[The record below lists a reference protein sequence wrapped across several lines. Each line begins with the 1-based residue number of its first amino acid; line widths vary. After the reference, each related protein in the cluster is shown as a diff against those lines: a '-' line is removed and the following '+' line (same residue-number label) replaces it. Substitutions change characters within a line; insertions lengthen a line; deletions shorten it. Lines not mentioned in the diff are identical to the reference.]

1 MLAMF
6 RSRLLSLAAALVVL
20 LAALLMCQPTSAKPI
35 GLVSVAAVDMHGS
48 SPRSNFIWGGRPA
61 STRNQSGSD
70 TRSDAGTSARTV
82 PTQPRTHRAA
92 EQPADGEFPASV
104 CTADDILLSQVPV
117 ALVMQRAPVAL
128 DPEVASDGAG
138 ATTVGVTVTL
148 PAIPI
153 PIPW

>member
-6 RSRLLSLAAALVVL
+6 RS
-20 LAALLMCQPTSAKPI
+20 PF
-35 GLVSVAAVDMHGS
+35 AVPGS
-48 SPRSNFIWGGRPA
+48 SLGRAASCSAHVSADFRQAHRPGKRRRRRHARLKPALQLHLGGRPA

-70 TRSDAGTSARTV
+70 TRSDAGTSARSV

-104 CTADDILLSQVPV
+104 CTADDVLLSQVPV

-153 PIPW
+153 PW